1 MKKKYDAAKE
11 RLENDVKE
19 ITELIQV
26 RFIAQAEHGRNQS
39 VKKRVMGGG
48 GREGVEFPIVEKTI
62 KDCSKV
68 KKKRLCKI
76 DMNFLNKIIIITNF
90 HAFPVFIFKIFAPGS
105 RSLY

>member
-48 GREGVEFPIVEKTI
+48 REGRRGVSYSWKNY
-62 KDCSKV
+62 KRLLKS
-68 KKKRLCKI
+68 KKKEIVQNWHEL
-76 DMNFLNKIIIITNF
+76 
-90 HAFPVFIFKIFAPGS
+90 FK
-105 RSLY
+105 

>member
-1 MKKKYDAAKE
+1 M
-11 RLENDVKE
+11 
-19 ITELIQV
+19 
-26 RFIAQAEHGRNQS
+26 
-39 VKKRVMGGG
+39 
-48 GREGVEFPIVEKTI
+48 EFPIVEKTI

>member
-48 GREGVEFPIVEKTI
+48 EGGKAW
-62 KDCSKV
+62 S
-68 KKKRLCKI
+68 
-76 DMNFLNKIIIITNF
+76 FL
-90 HAFPVFIFKIFAPGS
+90 
-105 RSLY
+105 